1 MTTGKQG
8 YQEKLFRLLNSKRFS
23 VIELNNHKNSPQYME
38 LFSETNEIFKE
49 IELKCKK

>member
-1 MTTGKQG
+1 MIMGKQG
-8 YQEKLFRLLNSKRFS
+8 YQEKLYRLLNSKRFS
-23 VIELNNHKNSPQYME
+23 VIELNNHKNCPRYMD